1 VRQDPQRL
9 SRQLGHAFAD
19 PELLDDAL
27 THRSAQAR
35 HNERLE
41 FLGDAVLGFVVAEAL
56 WRRFPQATEGEL
68 SRLRAQLVNRETLA
82 RVAQELE
89 LGQYMRLGAGELR
102 SGGHARESILADA
115 VEAVLAALYL
125 DGGLDVVRT
134 VVDRVLGPRLAA
146 LSPETQRKDA
156 KTRLQEWLQARR
168 LALPAYEVVDTSGED
183 HAQTFVVRC
192 TVDALGRAAT
202 AAGPSRRKAEQ
213 LAAERLLETLEHD

>member
-1 VRQDPQRL
+1 MRQDPQRL

-19 PELLDDAL
+19 PQLLDDAL

-41 FLGDAVLGFVVAEAL
+41 FLGDAVLGFLVAEAL

-68 SRLRAQLVNRETLA
+68 SRLRARLVNRESLA
-82 RVAQELE
+82 GVAQALD
-89 LGQYMRLGAGELR
+89 LGQYLRLGAGELR

-125 DGGLDVVRT
+125 DGGLEVARG
-134 VVDRVLGPRLAA
+134 VVDQLLGKRIAA
-146 LSPETQRKDA
+146 LSPADQGKDA

-168 LALPAYEVVDTSGED
+168 LALPVYEVLETSGED

-192 TVDALGRAAT
+192 AVEALGRSST
-202 AAGPSRRKAEQ
+202 AAGANRRKAEQ
-213 LAAERLLETLEHD
+213 LAAERLLETLDHD

>member
-1 VRQDPQRL
+1 MRQDPQRL

-19 PELLDDAL
+19 PQLLDDAL

-41 FLGDAVLGFVVAEAL
+41 FLGDAVLGFLVAEAL

-68 SRLRAQLVNRETLA
+68 SRLRARLVNRESLA
-82 RVAQELE
+82 GVAQALD
-89 LGQYMRLGAGELR
+89 LGQYLRLGAGELR

-125 DGGLDVVRT
+125 DGGLEVARG
-134 VVDRVLGPRLAA
+134 VVDQLLGKRIAA
-146 LSPETQRKDA
+146 LSPADQGKDA
-156 KTRLQEWLQARR
+156 KTRLQEWLQGRR
-168 LALPAYEVVDTSGED
+168 LALPVYEVLETSGED

-192 TVDALGRAAT
+192 AVEVLGRSST
-202 AAGPSRRKAEQ
+202 AAGPNRRKAEQ
-213 LAAERLLETLEHD
+213 LAAERLLETLDHD

>member
-1 VRQDPQRL
+1 MRQDPQRL
-9 SRQLGHAFAD
+9 CGQLGHAFAD
-19 PELLDDAL
+19 PQLLDDAL

-41 FLGDAVLGFVVAEAL
+41 FLGDAVLGFLVAEAL

-68 SRLRAQLVNRETLA
+68 SRLRARLVNRESLA
-82 RVAQELE
+82 RVAQALD
-89 LGQYMRLGAGELR
+89 LGQYLRLGAGELR

-125 DGGLDVVRT
+125 DGGLEVARHA
-134 VVDRVLGPRLAA
+134 VDRLLGERLAA
-146 LSPETQRKDA
+146 LSPADQGKDA

-168 LALPAYEVVDTSGED
+168 LALPVYEVVETSGED

-192 TVDALGRAAT
+192 AVDALGRSTT
-202 AAGPSRRKAEQ
+202 AAGASRRRAEQ
-213 LAAERLLETLEHD
+213 LAAERLLETLDHD

>member
-41 FLGDAVLGFVVAEAL
+41 FLGDAVLGLLVAEAL
-56 WRRFPQATEGEL
+56 WRRFPRATEGEL
-68 SRLRAQLVNRETLA
+68 SRLRARLVNRDALA

-89 LGQYMRLGAGELR
+89 LGQYLRLGAGELR

-125 DGGLDVVRT
+125 DGGLDVARA
-134 VVDRVLGPRLAA
+134 VVERLLGERLAA
-146 LSPETQRKDA
+146 LSPADQGKDA

-168 LALPAYEVVDTSGED
+168 LALPTYEVVDTSGED

-192 TVDALGRAAT
+192 AVEALGRST
-202 AAGPSRRKAEQ
+202 SAAGASRRKAEQ
-213 LAAERLLETLEHD
+213 LAAARLLETLDHD

>member
-1 VRQDPQRL
+1 MRQDPQRL
-9 SRQLGHAFAD
+9 SRLLGHTFAN

-41 FLGDAVLGFVVAEAL
+41 FLGDAVLGLLVAEAL
-56 WRRFPQATEGEL
+56 WRRFPRATEGEL
-68 SRLRAQLVNRETLA
+68 SRLRARLVNRDALA

-89 LGQYMRLGAGELR
+89 LGQYLRLGAGELR

-125 DGGLDVVRT
+125 DGGLEVARAAVERL
-134 VVDRVLGPRLAA
+134 LGERLAA
-146 LSPETQRKDA
+146 LSPADQGKDA

-168 LALPAYEVVDTSGED
+168 LALPTYEVVETSGED

-192 TVDALGRAAT
+192 VVEALGRST
-202 AAGPSRRKAEQ
+202 SAAGASRRKAEQ
-213 LAAERLLETLEHD
+213 LAAARLLETLEHD

>member
-1 VRQDPQRL
+1 MRQDPQRL

-19 PELLDDAL
+19 PQLLDDAL

-41 FLGDAVLGFVVAEAL
+41 FLGDAVLGFLIAEAL
-56 WRRFPQATEGEL
+56 WRRFPEATEGEL
-68 SRLRAQLVNRETLA
+68 SRLRAQLVNREALA
-82 RVAQELE
+82 QVAQDLQ
-89 LGQYMRLGAGELR
+89 LGQYLRLGAGELR

-125 DGGLDVVRT
+125 DGGLEVARRA
-134 VVDRVLGPRLAA
+134 VDTLLGQRLAG
-146 LSPETQRKDA
+146 LSPQQQGKDA

-168 LALPAYEVVDTSGED
+168 LPLPTYEVVDTSGED

-192 TVDALGRAAT
+192 AVDALGRETT

-213 LAAERLLETLEHD
+213 LAAERLFETLDHD

>member
-19 PELLDDAL
+19 PQLLDDAL

-68 SRLRAQLVNRETLA
+68 SRLRAQLVNREALA
-82 RVAQELE
+82 QVAQQLE
-89 LGQYMRLGAGELR
+89 LGQYLRLGAGELR

-125 DGGLDVVRT
+125 DGGIEVARAAIDGL
-134 VVDRVLGPRLAA
+134 LGTRLAA

-168 LALPAYEVVDTSGED
+168 LALPTYDVVDTSGED

-192 TVDALGRAAT
+192 SVDALGRTTT

-213 LAAERLLETLEHD
+213 LAAERLLETLDHD

>member
-202 AAGPSRRKAEQ
+202 AAGSSRRKAEQ